1 MLGSILTAVVTPFN
15 RDGLDEA
22 AFRSLLR
29 HLVDHGSDGIAVAG
43 TTGEAST
50 LTDPERLRLIQ
61 IAVEE
66 VGDRASILAG
76 TGSNDTAHSVHM
88 SREAARLGADAVLIV
103 TPYYN
108 RPPRA
113 GILGHFRATAS
124 AGLPIVAYNIPGR
137 TGINMPPD
145 LLAELA
151 EIPEVVAVK
160 QANDDLVELQAILD
174 EGSLEVYAGND
185 DLLEPVLRMGGRGVI
200 SVAAHL
206 VGPQMQAMVSA
217 AGDGDLAEV
226 TRIDGALVPLYD
238 ALFTTTNPILIKAAC
253 EMLDL
258 IPDGTPRLPLVAATS
273 DERAELRIV
282 FEQLGLS
289 GIQQAGATPSA

>member
-1 MLGSILTAVVTPFN
+1 MLGSILTAAITPFKG
-15 RDGLDEA
+15 DELDEG
-22 AFRSLLR
+22 AFRSLLQ
-29 HLVDHGSDGIAVAG
+29 HLVDTGSDGIAVAG

-50 LTDPERLRLIQ
+50 LTDPERLRLIEL
-61 IAVEE
+61 AVDE
-66 VGDRASILAG
+66 VGDRASIVAG

-113 GILGHFRATAS
+113 GIIGHFRAVAT

-160 QANDDLVELQAILD
+160 QANADLTELQAIVD
-174 EGSLEVYAGND
+174 AGSLEVYAGND

-206 VGPQMQAMVSA
+206 VGPQMQAMVA
-217 AGDGDLAEV
+217 AAADGDLAELK
-226 TRIDGALVPLYD
+226 RIDDTLLPLYD

-253 EMLDL
+253 EMLGL
-258 IPDGTPRLPLVAATS
+258 IPDATPRLPLVPATGT
-273 DERAELRIV
+273 EREDLQTVLAQAGLR
-282 FEQLGLS
+282 
-289 GIQQAGATPSA
+289 GIQQGATPSV

>member
-1 MLGSILTAVVTPFN
+1 MLGAILTAVVTPFTA
-15 RDGLDEA
+15 DGIDEG
-22 AFRSLLR
+22 AFRALLR
-29 HLVDHGSDGIAVAG
+29 YLVDNGSDGVAVAG

-50 LTDPERLRLIQ
+50 LTDSERLRLIEV
-61 IAVEE
+61 AVEE

-76 TGSNDTAHSVHM
+76 TGSNDTAHSVQM
-88 SREAARLGADAVLIV
+88 SKEAARLGADGVLIV

-113 GILGHFRATAS
+113 GIIGHFRATAT

-137 TGINMPPD
+137 TGINMAPD

-151 EIPEVVAVK
+151 EIPEVIAVK
-160 QANDDLVELQAILD
+160 QANDDRSALRAIID
-174 EGSLEVYAGND
+174 EGSLQVYAGND

-200 SVAAHL
+200 SVASHL

-217 AGDGDLAEV
+217 AAVGDLAEV
-226 TRIDGALVPLYD
+226 ARIDATLQPLYE

-258 IPDGTPRLPLVAATS
+258 IPDGTPRLPLVPATRA
-273 DERAELRIV
+273 ERAEL
-282 FEQLGLS
+282 QSALGKVGLG
-289 GIQQAGATPSA
+289 GIRQVGATPSA

>member
-1 MLGSILTAVVTPFN
+1 VLGSILTAVLTPF
-15 RDGLDEA
+15 RGDDLDEG
-22 AFRSLLR
+22 AFRSLLQ
-29 HLVDHGSDGIAVAG
+29 HLVDTGSDGIAVAG

-50 LTDPERLRLIQ
+50 LTDPERLRLIEV
-61 IAVEE
+61 AVDE

-113 GILGHFRATAS
+113 GIVGHFRAVAT

-160 QANDDLVELQAILD
+160 QANDDLTELQAIVD
-174 EGSLEVYAGND
+174 AGSLEVYAGND
-185 DLLEPVLRMGGRGVI
+185 DLLGPVLAMGGRGVI

-206 VGPQMQAMVSA
+206 VGQQMQAMVA
-217 AGDGDLAEV
+217 AAADGDLAEV
-226 TRIDGALVPLYD
+226 KRIDATLSPLYD

-253 EMLDL
+253 EMLGL
-258 IPDGTPRLPLVAATS
+258 IPDATPRLPLVSATAA
-273 DERAELRIV
+273 ERANLQTV
-282 FEQLGLS
+282 LAQTGLL
-289 GIQQAGATPSA
+289 GIQQGATPSV